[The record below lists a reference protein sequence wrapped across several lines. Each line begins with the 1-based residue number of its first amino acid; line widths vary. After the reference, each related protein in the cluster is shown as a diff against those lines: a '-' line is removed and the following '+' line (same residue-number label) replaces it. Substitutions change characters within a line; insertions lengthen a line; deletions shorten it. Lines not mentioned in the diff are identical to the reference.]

1 MKNSKGLLALLG
13 LAAGAFGF
21 WKYKNMTPEE
31 KAKLKERANN
41 AGKKIKETY
50 DDVEGQLSEKIDKL
64 KDYKYGF
71 STDIENTRAPKGLN
85 EDVIKFISNIKKE
98 YDPKNL

>member
-1 MKNSKGLLALLG
+1 
-13 LAAGAFGF
+13 
-21 WKYKNMTPEE
+21 MTPEE

-64 KDYKYGF
+64 KD
-71 STDIENTRAPKGLN
+71 S
-85 EDVIKFISNIKKE
+85 VSN
-98 YDPKNL
+98 

>member
-1 MKNSKGLLALLG
+1 MKNSKGILALLG

-41 AGKKIKETY
+41 AGQKLKDTF
-50 DDVEGQLSEKIDKL
+50 DDVEGQVSKKIDKL
-64 KDYKYGF
+64 KDSVNK
-71 STDIENTRAPKGLN
+71 E
-85 EDVIKFISNIKKE
+85 ISDLKS
-98 YDPKNL
+98 